1 MAKIRLLSLR
11 DIAEAAAILDQE
23 QGFEHLTGKST
34 NPRQALGEMIESRR
48 VYVMELDSSLAGVAS
63 FVAEP
68 VLAGGGCIQFLV
80 IRKELRRQGIGRQ
93 FIGFIERRIF
103 VKSRSVFS
111 SVSLHNEP
119 AMFFFE
125 SLGYRRTADLID
137 RGECIL
143 RKDR

>member
-23 QGFEHLTGKST
+23 QGVGLLTEEGVS
-34 NPRQALGEMIESRR
+34 PMQALEGMLESRR
-48 VYVMELDSSLAGVAS
+48 VYVMEMDSSLAGVAS

-68 VLAGGGCIQFLV
+68 VLAGGGCIQFLM
-80 IRKELRRQGIGRQ
+80 IRKELRRKGVGRQ
-93 FIGFIERRIF
+93 FVGFIERKIF
-103 VKSRSVFS
+103 VKSRSVFL

-119 AMFFFE
+119 AMLFFKR
-125 SLGYRRTADLID
+125 LGYRRTGELED
-137 RGECIL
+137 RSEWIL